1 MEPEQGPL
9 ASATAATNG
18 RGAMRALHRR
28 AWPARGLAVLVL
40 AALLSG
46 CAIAVPRAAPGGGAS
61 SGAAPTAAATVPP
74 GTGSTGVVAA
84 PERTAAAI
92 RQVIERGNAEQVQA
106 IATHDS
112 SVMADTST
120 SRYYQELVRTN
131 QQLLDGGVVR
141 IQLVKLEWGPLA
153 INGTTATATTYET
166 WRTVYADGVTEE
178 TRDRN
183 VYTLVWDGSTWRI
196 DADDHPDAT
205 PAASG
210 TPSTG
215 RTSPAP
221 PEPRAPEPQLPAGQ
235 NTSTNWSG
243 YAATGGTYTGVSG
256 TWIVPQGSMDSSFG
270 AGATWVGIGGVRSR
284 DLIQA
289 GTQEIVSGAGRVSYQ
304 AWIEMLPEASQPVP
318 LAVAPGDSVTV
329 SITEQA
335 ADTWLIT
342 LANNTTGQRYQR
354 TVSYHSSRSSAEWI
368 EEAPSV
374 GRRGVVPL
382 DDFGSVQFTNGS
394 AIKDGKTV
402 TIAQAGARPIS
413 MVARGQVL
421 ASPSSLGSDGASFTI
436 QRAGSTSTSP
446 AGTNGSSGAAP
457 DPNAL
462 PRSLRRAFGF

>member
-1 MEPEQGPL
+1 MEREQGPF
-9 ASATAATNG
+9 ATTAMVARG
-18 RGAMRALHRR
+18 RKVARAQRR
-28 AWPARGLAVLVL
+28 LVWPARGPAVLLL
-40 AALLSG
+40 AILLSG
-46 CAIAVPRAAPGGGAS
+46 CAVAAPRAASAPGAS
-61 SGAAPTAAATVPP
+61 ARATPGAPAATPA
-74 GTGSTGVVAA
+74 GAGGTGVVAA
-84 PERTAAAI
+84 PERTQAAI

-141 IQLVKLEWGPLA
+141 IQLVKLEWGP
-153 INGTTATATTYET
+153 ITVNGTTATATTYET
-166 WRTVYADGVTEE
+166 WRTVYADGVTDEA
-178 TRDRN
+178 RDRN

-196 DADDHPDAT
+196 DADEHPDET

-235 NTSTNWSG
+235 STSTNWSG

-256 TWIVPQGSMDSSFG
+256 TWIVPQGSVDGSFG

-289 GTQEIVSGAGRVSYQ
+289 GTQEVVSGSGRVSYQ
-304 AWIEMLPEASQPVP
+304 AWIETLPEASQPVP

-329 SITEQA
+329 SITEQDP
-335 ADTWLIT
+335 DTWLIT
-342 LANNTTGQRYQR
+342 LVNNTTGQRYQR

-382 DDFGSVQFTNGS
+382 DNFGSVQFTNGS

-421 ASPSSLGSDGASFTI
+421 ASPSPLGSDGASFSI
-436 QRAGSTSTSP
+436 QRAASTQTSP
-446 AGTNGSSGAAP
+446 AGSNGAPAP
-457 DPNAL
+457 DQGLL
-462 PRSLRRAFGF
+462 PRSLRRGFGF